1 LYDILEYMKATSEIK
16 AVISEDLKE
25 FNENFSKSMKSQVP
39 LLNIITKYIL
49 RRKGKQIRPILVFLS
64 AKVVGTTQKSTH
76 VAASLIELLHTATL
90 VHDDVVDD
98 AMERRGFLSIN
109 ALWRS
114 KIAVLLGDFLLA
126 KGLLLAV
133 ENKQYELLEIVSEAV
148 QEMSEGELLQ
158 IQKTRKLN
166 ITEDEYFEIITKKTA
181 TLLAACTASGARSVT
196 TDKEIVQKMKHL
208 GLNLG
213 IAFQIKDDLFDYEK
227 ATITGKPKGNDIKEK
242 KLTLPLISALSTAP
256 KNEGRKIIRLINK
269 KSYKRDTYRTIY
281 KFVHEHNGVSYA
293 TEKMHHYQKE
303 ALDILNQF
311 PENAAVISL
320 RDLINYIVERKK

>member
-1 LYDILEYMKATSEIK
+1 
-16 AVISEDLKE
+16 
-25 FNENFSKSMKSQVP
+25 MKSPVP
-39 LLNIITKYIL
+39 LLNLITNYIL

-64 AKVVGTTQKSTH
+64 AKTVGTTNESTY

-133 ENKQYELLEIVSEAV
+133 KHKQFDLLEIVSDAV
-148 QEMSEGELLQ
+148 KEMSEGELLQ

-166 ITEDEYFEIITKKTA
+166 ITEEEYFEIITKKTA
-181 TLLAACTASGARSVT
+181 TLLAACTASGARSVSDNT
-196 TDKEIVQKMKHL
+196 EQIEKMKQI
-208 GLNLG
+208 GINLG

-227 ATITGKPKGNDIKEK
+227 TNFIGKPIGNDIKEK
-242 KLTLPLISALSTAP
+242 KLTLPVIAALKNAP
-256 KNEGRKIIRLINK
+256 SGEARNIIRLINRK
-269 KSYKRDTYRTIY
+269 ASKRNTYDTIY
-281 KFVHEHNGVSYA
+281 QFVHQYKGLEYA
-293 TEKMHHYQKE
+293 QNKMQDFKQK
-303 ALDILNQF
+303 ALDLLAEF
-311 PENAAVISL
+311 PSSEARDSFA
-320 RDLINYIVERKK
+320 DLIEYIVSRRK

>member
-1 LYDILEYMKATSEIK
+1 MKTSKAIK
-16 AVISEDLKE
+16 SVISDDLKS
-25 FNENFSKSMKSQVP
+25 FNKNFSGSMKSPVP
-39 LLNIITKYIL
+39 LLNIITNYLL

-64 AKVVGTTQKSTH
+64 AKTVGTTNEATH

-133 ENKQYELLEIVSEAV
+133 KHKQFELLEIVSDAV
-148 QEMSEGELLQ
+148 KEMSEGELLQ

-166 ITEDEYFEIITKKTA
+166 ITEEEYFEIITKKTA
-181 TLLAACTASGARSVT
+181 TLLAACTASGARSVS
-196 TDKEIVQKMKHL
+196 DNAEHVEKMKQI
-208 GLNLG
+208 GINLG

-227 ATITGKPKGNDIKEK
+227 TSSTGKPIGNDIKEK
-242 KLTLPLISALSTAP
+242 KLTLPLIAALKNAP
-256 KNEGRKIIRLINK
+256 TDESRSIIRLINRN
-269 KSYKRDTYRTIY
+269 SSKRNTYDTIY
-281 KFVHEHNGVSYA
+281 QFVHQYKGLEYA
-293 TEKMHHYQKE
+293 ENKMQHFKQIALELLVEFPSNE
-303 ALDILNQF
+303 ARDSF
-311 PENAAVISL
+311 S
-320 RDLINYIVERKK
+320 DLIEYIVSRRK